1 VRAIARDL
9 GRRLGCYGHVIAL
22 RRTRVGPFD
31 EDTAV
36 ALDELLAASEDPAR
50 SGDVMRALLP
60 VETALEDL
68 IGINVTSSDA
78 ARLARGQSII
88 LRGRDAPIVAG
99 NAYAMCKGQ
108 LVAIGDMDKGE
119 LRPTRV
125 FNHGG

>member
-1 VRAIARDL
+1 
-9 GRRLGCYGHVIAL
+9 
-22 RRTRVGPFD
+22 
-31 EDTAV
+31 
-36 ALDELLAASEDPAR
+36 
-50 SGDVMRALLP
+50 MRALLP